1 MRRGRRN
8 HKQDILREKM
18 NLSSIKSK
26 NNSFFSFIYICF
38 ILKIPTVLLLESP
51 DGRKVG
57 PWSDSHSIVLLVHL
71 LESLAHFRV
80 LENAALILK

>member
-18 NLSSIKSK
+18 NLFSIKSK
-26 NNSFFSFIYICF
+26 KIHFSFIYKCF
-38 ILKIPTVLLLESP
+38 ILKIPIVLLLESP

-80 LENAALILK
+80 LENASLILK